1 MEACNVVAIEMGKN
15 SDTVSDNDYSSNS
28 KNQLH
33 LNFQK
38 KIYQLL
44 EIIVLS

>member
-1 MEACNVVAIEMGKN
+1 MEECNVMATEMGKN
-15 SDTVSDNDYSSNS
+15 SDTVSDNDCSSNS

-38 KIYQLL
+38 KIY
-44 EIIVLS
+44 

>member
-1 MEACNVVAIEMGKN
+1 MVIEMEKN
-15 SDTVSDNDYSSNS
+15 SDAVCNNDYSSDS
-28 KNQLH
+28 KTQLH

-44 EIIVLS
+44 KIIVLS